1 MERFLK
7 SRYRTGD
14 KISDNPFCATYQGF
28 FVGTNKPVIIKIYKR
43 GTLNS
48 TLINRMKQKVRDFS
62 LLNSENIAK
71 MIDGDYGWQGFY
83 YVREF
88 VEGQSLKQLLDSGKE
103 IGVEQAAD
111 IAEEICNAL
120 EAAHARGIIHG
131 GLKPSNIFI
140 DKQGIVKVADFIIE
154 GEIKEAMP
162 QKALMIMDDGKYLSP
177 EELAGEPAGYSS
189 DIYAVGM
196 LLWEMLAPKACFR
209 GKGLA
214 GGLSKIRNRVVLD
227 KSTLAAFPRYLQDII
242 FKALQREAAVRFAS
256 ISDLRESLEKKML
269 VERKPVGE
277 EFAEEFEKT
286 VTNYDEEELAV
297 EEKEALQEVGQ
308 TGIRWGKEIHRIW
321 LLVALI
327 IVSFLAGLLYV
338 FWFGQ

>member
-28 FVGTNKPVIIKIYKR
+28 FVGTNKPVVIKIYKR

-62 LLNSENIAK
+62 LISNDNIVK

-88 VEGQSLKQLLDSGKE
+88 VDGQSLKQLLDSGKE
-103 IGVEQAAD
+103 VGVEQAAD
-111 IAEEICNAL
+111 IAEEVCGAL

-131 GLKPSNIFI
+131 GIKPSNVFI

-162 QKALMIMDDGKYLSP
+162 QKALMVIDDGKYFSP
-177 EELAGEPAGYSS
+177 EELAGEPATYSS

-196 LLWEMLAPKACFR
+196 LLWEMLAPKTCFK
-209 GKGLA
+209 GKGMA
-214 GGLSKIRNRVVLD
+214 GGLSKIRSRVVLD
-227 KSTLAAFPRYLQDII
+227 KNALAQFPRYLQDII
-242 FKALQREAAVRFAS
+242 FKALQRDPAVRFAS
-256 ISDLRESLEKKML
+256 IADLRESLEKKT
-269 VERKPVGE
+269 VIEKKPAGE
-277 EFAEEFEKT
+277 DFAEEFDKT
-286 VTNYDEEELAV
+286 VTNYDEEELAT

-308 TGIRWGKEIHRIW
+308 TGIRWGKESHRIW
-321 LLVALI
+321 FLLVLI
-327 IVSFLAGLLYV
+327 AASFLAGLLYV